1 MLYFAYG
8 SNMPRAM
15 IEQRVG
21 PCERVGVAY
30 ITGYALRFHKESVI
44 DYSGKCDAY
53 RTGDPNDS
61 VWGAIYRLT
70 GDQIFRMDELE
81 GPGYRRA
88 AVRTMLGGRVVEADL
103 YLAEPEYV
111 KPDLPPFDSYKACV
125 LAGGRE
131 LGLPKE
137 YVDAIEAVPSMP
149 DPGQGDRVNE
159 TSRRTSRSTSNAR

>member
-8 SNMPRAM
+8 SNIPKAM
-15 IEQRVG
+15 IERRVG

-30 ITGYALRFHKESVI
+30 IDGYALRFHKKSVI

-53 RTGDPNDS
+53 RTGDPNDR

-70 GDQIFRMDELE
+70 EDQIVRMDALE

-88 AVRTMLGGRVVEADL
+88 AVRTMLGGQVVEADL

-125 LAGGRE
+125 LDGARE
-131 LGLPKE
+131 LGLPE
-137 YVDAIEAVPSMP
+137 DYVDAIEAVQSMP
-149 DPGQGDRVNE
+149 DPDQGD
-159 TSRRTSRSTSNAR
+159 